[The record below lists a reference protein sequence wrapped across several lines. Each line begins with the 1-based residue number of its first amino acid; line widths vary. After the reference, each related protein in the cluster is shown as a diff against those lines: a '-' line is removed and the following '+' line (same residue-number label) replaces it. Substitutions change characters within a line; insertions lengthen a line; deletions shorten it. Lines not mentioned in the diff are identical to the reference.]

1 MRAYKIELPN
11 NAYTLHTVAFAS
23 SKVGASGARSVM
35 MDAHG
40 AARSDITIVE
50 IDIPTNK
57 TELLAFLNNLVK

>member
-1 MRAYKIELPN
+1 MRAYKIEAQPG
-11 NAYTLHTVAFAS
+11 ADIRHVVAFAS

-50 IDIPTNK
+50 IDIPTGK
-57 TELLAFLNNLVK
+57 DGLLAFLNNLVK